1 MNRQTQV
8 ARNMRAGQ
16 AMLNPQPITAG
27 PAPVNGCMFPPATP
41 YPPVPL
47 YFNRPFADDFVEDRY
62 DFPIP
67 GPQGPQGLPGI
78 PGRVI
83 NQSGQFSVT
92 GQTINAGASN
102 IPISLGTLISNG
114 VSLSGNQLSF
124 ATPGLYLITLT
135 INTQGTGGNAQLM
148 INSSSITSSP
158 VYIAVSGTQQLT
170 GSASFIVQVSTGTA
184 VSFTVSNT
192 GAAAANV
199 ISGIVSAALVAP
211 L

>member
-1 MNRQTQV
+1 
-8 ARNMRAGQ
+8 
-16 AMLNPQPITAG
+16 MLNPQTVVPG
-27 PAPVNGCMFPPATP
+27 PTPVNGCMFPPATP

-47 YFNRPFADDFVEDRY
+47 YFNRPFDDRFDDDRY

-67 GPQGPQGLPGI
+67 GPQGPQGLPGV

-83 NQSGQFSVT
+83 NQSGQFSVVN
-92 GQTINAGASN
+92 QTVNAGTSN

-124 ATPGLYLITLT
+124 ATPGLYLITLA
-135 INTQGTGGNAQLM
+135 INAQGTGGNSQLM
-148 INSSSITSSP
+148 INASSVTSSP
-158 VYIAVSGTQQLT
+158 VYIPLSGTQQLT
-170 GSASFIVQVSTGTA
+170 GSASFIVQVSNGTA
-184 VSFTVSNT
+184 VSFTVSNS